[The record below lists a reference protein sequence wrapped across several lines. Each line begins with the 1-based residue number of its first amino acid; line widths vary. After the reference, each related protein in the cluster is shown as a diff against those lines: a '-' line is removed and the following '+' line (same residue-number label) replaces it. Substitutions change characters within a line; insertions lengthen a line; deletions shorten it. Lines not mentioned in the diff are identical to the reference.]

1 MTDKKRVLHVEN
13 LKAGYLGQP
22 VIRDINLIVA
32 PGEVVCLLGPNGAG
46 KTTTMMTLAGMVPL
60 MSGTVEMFGS
70 TTNEP
75 LYRRARG
82 GLSFVTEERSIIRSL
97 SLADNIRLA
106 QVSLESVTDLFPEL
120 KTRVHTR
127 AGLLSGGEQQMLSLG
142 RALAREPRLLLADEL
157 SLGLAPLIVDRLL
170 QAVRAAADERGAGVL
185 MVEQHAR
192 KALRYADRALVMQ
205 RGKLVLTLSGEE
217 ARARIGEIED
227 SYLSGATGG
236 DVT

>member
-1 MTDKKRVLHVEN
+1 MTDQNRVLHAEG
-13 LKAGYLGQP
+13 LSAGYVGQP
-22 VIRDINLIVA
+22 VIRDVNLTVM

-46 KTTTMMTLAGMVPL
+46 KTTTMMTLTGMLPVMAG
-60 MSGTVEMFGS
+60 SVEMFGK

-75 LYRRARG
+75 LYRRARS

-97 SLADNIRLA
+97 SLSDNIRLGGL
-106 QVSLESVTDLFPEL
+106 SLDSVTDLFPEL
-120 KTRVHTR
+120 KPRIHTR
-127 AGLLSGGEQQMLSLG
+127 AGLLSGGEQQMMSLG

-170 QAVRAAADERGAGVL
+170 QAVRAAADERKTGVL

-205 RGKLVLTLSGEE
+205 RGRIVLTLSGDE
-217 ARARIGEIED
+217 ARSRIGEIED
-227 SYLSGATGG
+227 SYLSGSSGEDAA
-236 DVT
+236 